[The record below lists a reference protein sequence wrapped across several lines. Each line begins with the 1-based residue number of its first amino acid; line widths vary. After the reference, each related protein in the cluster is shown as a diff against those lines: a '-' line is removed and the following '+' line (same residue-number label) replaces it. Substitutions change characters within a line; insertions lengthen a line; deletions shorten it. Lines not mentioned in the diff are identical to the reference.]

1 MAGLENITTGP
12 AKMYYV
18 HFQGYGEVIKFR
30 CSGSGGT
37 YANTLA
43 KFLHQEKEKAEE
55 NDRRISFVIQ
65 WIAED
70 VDVNVGGTP
79 DVVILLDN
87 EPEFASLGSADTQK
101 MGAMARHGKADLWKC
116 IGPTS
121 ELSHV
126 TTAGA

>member
-1 MAGLENITTGP
+1 
-12 AKMYYV
+12 
-18 HFQGYGEVIKFR
+18 VIKFR

-55 NDRRISFVIQ
+55 NARRISFVIQ

-70 VDVNVGGTP
+70 VDANVGGTP
-79 DVVILLDN
+79 DVMILLDN
-87 EPEFASLGSADTQK
+87 EPEFAYLGSADTQQ
-101 MGAMARHGKADLWKC
+101 MGDMARQGKADLWKC
-116 IGPTS
+116 IGPAS
-121 ELSHV
+121 GLSQA